1 MILVTIT
8 QQADK
13 LKLSGHERVFEYS
26 RNIEMKFIKDEKY
39 SDYKV
44 NVYAQV
50 GDDILKLDITDEDT
64 FKLDERFFQ
73 ENKSFFLSFSL
84 AKDDELIHFQMI
96 EFKVRSSIGNDS
108 TPLADSKELWE
119 VLVHDEVDEYFKAN
133 FQAVLDDFNKKV
145 VLTEELYK
153 KIDQAIEQ
161 CGKYK
166 FEDGK
171 LSFLQANG
179 KYGDEIILPIT
190 SVYEDDSLQSEI
202 NLKTERNDSA
212 NKVAV
217 QLLDTNG
224 NALMTETLASQVYT
238 KDGLSMENILNDALF
253 ILEEN
258 GVETVC
264 GDYEAYAAY
273 LAEQQSLNE
282 ESEDETV

>member
-26 RNIEMKFIKDEKY
+26 RNIEMKFIKDEKF

-50 GDDILKLDITDEDT
+50 GKDILKLDITNENT
-64 FKLDERFFQ
+64 FKLDERFFKESKQ
-73 ENKSFFLSFSL
+73 FFLSFSL
-84 AKDDELIHFQMI
+84 AKDDELIHFEMI
-96 EFKVRSSIGNDS
+96 KINVRPSIGNDS
-108 TPLADSKELWE
+108 TPLADSKGLWE
-119 VLVHDEVDEYFKAN
+119 VLVHDEVDKYFKEN

-179 KYGDEIILPIT
+179 KYGEEIILPIT
-190 SVYEDDSLQSEI
+190 SIYKDDSLQSEI
-202 NLKTERNDSA
+202 NLKTERDNST
-212 NKVAV
+212 NKITV
-217 QLLDTNG
+217 QMLDANG
-224 NALMTETLASQVYT
+224 NAVMLETLASQVYT
-238 KDGLSMENILNDALF
+238 KDGLTMESILNSALF
-253 ILEEN
+253 PLEEN
-258 GVETVC
+258 GGETIC
-264 GDYEAYAAY
+264 GDYEAYIDY
-273 LAEQQSLNE
+273 LAKHQSTNE
-282 ESEDETV
+282 ESEDEIL

>member
-96 EFKVRSSIGNDS
+96 EFKVRPSIGNDS

-166 FEDGK
+166 FENGK

-190 SVYEDDSLQSEI
+190 SVYEDDLLQNKIS
-202 NLKTERNDSA
+202 LKTERNNSA

-217 QLLDTNG
+217 QMLDANG
-224 NALMTETLASQVYT
+224 NAVMLETLASQVYT
-238 KDGLSMENILNDALF
+238 QDGISMQSLLNEAIF
-253 ILEEN
+253 VLEEN
-258 GVETVC
+258 GGETIC
-264 GDYEAYAAY
+264 GDYEAYIKH
-273 LAEQQSLNE
+273 QSMNE
-282 ESEDETV
+282 ESEDEIL

>member
-26 RNIEMKFIKDEKY
+26 RNIEMKFIKDEKF
-39 SDYKV
+39 SDYKI

-50 GDDILKLDITDEDT
+50 GKDILKLDITNENT
-64 FKLDERFFQ
+64 FKLDERFFKESKQ
-73 ENKSFFLSFSL
+73 FFLSFSL
-84 AKDDELIHFQMI
+84 AKDDELIHFEMI
-96 EFKVRSSIGNDS
+96 KINVRPSIGNDS
-108 TPLADSKELWE
+108 APLADSKGLWE
-119 VLVHDEVDEYFKAN
+119 VLVHDEVDKYFKEN

-166 FEDGK
+166 FENGK

-190 SVYEDDSLQSEI
+190 SVYEDDLLQNKIS
-202 NLKTERNDSA
+202 LKTERNDSA

-217 QLLDTNG
+217 QIIDTSG
-224 NALMTETLASQVYT
+224 NAVMIETLASQVYT
-238 KDGLSMENILNDALF
+238 QDGLTLENLLNNAIF
-253 ILEEN
+253 VLEDSG
-258 GVETVC
+258 GVTHC
-264 GDYEAYAAY
+264 GDYERYVKFI
-273 LAEQQSLNE
+273 QE
-282 ESEDETV
+282 EK

>member
-8 QQADK
+8 QQADN

-26 RNIEMKFIKDEKY
+26 RNIEMKFIKDEKF

-50 GDDILKLDITDEDT
+50 ENDIFKLDITDENT
-64 FKLDERFFQ
+64 FKLDDRFFQ

-96 EFKVRSSIGNDS
+96 KFKVEPSIGNDS

-119 VLVHDEVDEYFKAN
+119 VLVHDEVDKHFKEN
-133 FQAVLDDFNKKV
+133 FQAVLEDFNKKV

-166 FEDGK
+166 FENGK

-190 SVYEDDSLQSEI
+190 SVYEDDLLQNKIS
-202 NLKTERNDSA
+202 LKTERNAAA

-217 QLLDTNG
+217 QMIDASG
-224 NALMTETLASQVYT
+224 NAVMIETLASQVYT
-238 KDGLSMENILNDALF
+238 KDGIPMQSLLNEAIF
-253 ILEEN
+253 VLEEN
-258 GVETVC
+258 GGETIC
-264 GDYEAYAAY
+264 GDYEAYIDY
-273 LAEQQSLNE
+273 LAKQSTNE
-282 ESEDETV
+282 ESEDEIL

>member
-13 LKLSGHERVFEYS
+13 LSLSGHERVFEYS

-50 GDDILKLDITDEDT
+50 GDDILKLAITDEDT

-73 ENKSFFLSFSL
+73 ESKSFFLSFSL
-84 AKDDELIHFQMI
+84 AKDDELIHFRMI
-96 EFKVRSSIGNDS
+96 EFKVRPSIGNDS
-108 TPLADSKELWE
+108 TPLADSKKLWE

-133 FQAVLDDFNKKV
+133 FQAVLDDFNQKV

-190 SVYEDDSLQSEI
+190 SIYEDDSLQSEI

-217 QLLDTNG
+217 QLLDTSG

-238 KDGLSMENILNDALF
+238 KDGLSMENILNNAIF
-253 ILEEN
+253 ILEDKGN
-258 GVETVC
+258 GETEC
-264 GDYEAYAAY
+264 GDYEAYVAY

-282 ESEDETV
+282 ESEDEV

>member
-96 EFKVRSSIGNDS
+96 EFKVRPSIGNDS

-133 FQAVLDDFNKKV
+133 FQAALDDFNKKV

-264 GDYEAYAAY
+264 GDYEAYVAY

>member
-26 RNIEMKFIKDEKY
+26 RNIEMKFIKDEKF

-50 GDDILKLDITDEDT
+50 GKDILKLDITNENT
-64 FKLDERFFQ
+64 FKLDERFFKESKQ
-73 ENKSFFLSFSL
+73 FFLSFSL
-84 AKDDELIHFQMI
+84 AKDDELIHFEMI
-96 EFKVRSSIGNDS
+96 KINVRPSIGNDS
-108 TPLADSKELWE
+108 TPLADYKGLWE
-119 VLVHDEVDEYFKAN
+119 VLVHDEVDKYFKEN

-166 FEDGK
+166 FENGK

-179 KYGDEIILPIT
+179 KYGDEIILPVT
-190 SVYEDDSLQSEI
+190 SVYEDDLLQNKIS
-202 NLKTERNDSA
+202 LKTERNNSA

-217 QLLDTNG
+217 QMIDASG
-224 NALMTETLASQVYT
+224 NAVMVETTASQVYT
-238 KDGLSMENILNDALF
+238 QDGLTLENLINNAIF
-253 ILEEN
+253 VLEDSG
-258 GVETVC
+258 GVTHC
-264 GDYEAYAAY
+264 GDYERYVKFI
-273 LAEQQSLNE
+273 QE
-282 ESEDETV
+282 EK

>member
-13 LKLSGHERVFEYS
+13 LKLSGHESVFEYS
-26 RNIEMKFIKDEKY
+26 RNIEMKFIKDEKF
-39 SDYKV
+39 SDYKI

-50 GDDILKLDITDEDT
+50 GKDILKLDITNENT
-64 FKLDERFFQ
+64 FKLDERFFKESKQ
-73 ENKSFFLSFSL
+73 FFLSFSL
-84 AKDDELIHFQMI
+84 AKDDELIHFEMI
-96 EFKVRSSIGNDS
+96 KINVRPSIGNDS
-108 TPLADSKELWE
+108 TPLADSKGLWE
-119 VLVHDEVDEYFKAN
+119 VLVHDEVDKYFKEN

-166 FEDGK
+166 FENGK

-190 SVYEDDSLQSEI
+190 SVYEDDLLQNKIS
-202 NLKTERNDSA
+202 LKTERNDSA

-217 QLLDTNG
+217 QMIDTSG
-224 NALMTETLASQVYT
+224 NAVMIETLASQVYT
-238 KDGLSMENILNDALF
+238 KDGISMQSLLNEAIF
-253 ILEEN
+253 VLEES
-258 GVETVC
+258 GGETIC
-264 GDYEAYAAY
+264 GDYEAYIDY
-273 LAEQQSLNE
+273 LAKHQSTNE
-282 ESEDETV
+282 ESEDETL

>member
-8 QQADK
+8 QQADT

-73 ENKSFFLSFSL
+73 ESKSFFLSFSL

-96 EFKVRSSIGNDS
+96 EFKVKSSIGNDS
-108 TPLADSKELWE
+108 TPLPDSKELWE

-264 GDYEAYAAY
+264 GDYEAYVAY

>member
-8 QQADK
+8 QQADT

-73 ENKSFFLSFSL
+73 ESKSFFLSFSL

-96 EFKVRSSIGNDS
+96 EFKVKPSIGNDS
-108 TPLADSKELWE
+108 TTLADSKELWE

-190 SVYEDDSLQSEI
+190 SIYEDDSLQSEI

-217 QLLDTNG
+217 QLLDTSG

-238 KDGLSMENILNDALF
+238 KDGLTMEEVLNDALF

-258 GVETVC
+258 GGETIC
-264 GDYEAYAAY
+264 GDYEAYVDY
-273 LAEQQSLNE
+273 LATQKAK
-282 ESEDETV
+282 DENKEVTV

>member
-96 EFKVRSSIGNDS
+96 EFKVIPSIGNDS

-264 GDYEAYAAY
+264 GDYEAYVAY

>member
-26 RNIEMKFIKDEKY
+26 RNIEMKFIKDEKF

-50 GDDILKLDITDEDT
+50 GKDILKLDITNENT
-64 FKLDERFFQ
+64 FKLDERFFKESKQ
-73 ENKSFFLSFSL
+73 FFLSFSL
-84 AKDDELIHFQMI
+84 AKDDELIHFEMI
-96 EFKVRSSIGNDS
+96 KINVRPSIGNDS

-119 VLVHDEVDEYFKAN
+119 VLVHDEVDKYFKEN
-133 FQAVLDDFNKKV
+133 FQAVLDEFNGKV
-145 VLTEELYK
+145 VLTKELYK

-179 KYGDEIILPIT
+179 KYGEEIILPIT
-190 SVYEDDSLQSEI
+190 SIYKDDSLQSEI
-202 NLKTERNDSA
+202 NLKTERDNST
-212 NKVAV
+212 NKITV
-217 QLLDTNG
+217 QMLDASG
-224 NALMTETLASQVYT
+224 NAVMVETLASQVYT
-238 KDGLSMENILNDALF
+238 KDGISMQSLLNEAIF
-253 ILEEN
+253 VLEEN
-258 GVETVC
+258 GGETLC
-264 GDYEAYAAY
+264 GDYEAYIKH
-273 LAEQQSLNE
+273 QSMNE
-282 ESEDETV
+282 ESEDETL

>member
-26 RNIEMKFIKDEKY
+26 RNIEMKFIKDEKF

-50 GDDILKLDITDEDT
+50 GKDILKLDITNENT
-64 FKLDERFFQ
+64 FKLDERFFKESKQ
-73 ENKSFFLSFSL
+73 FFLSFSL
-84 AKDDELIHFQMI
+84 AKDDELIHFEMI
-96 EFKVRSSIGNDS
+96 KINVRPSIGNDS

-119 VLVHDEVDEYFKAN
+119 VLVHDEVDKYFKEN
-133 FQAVLDDFNKKV
+133 FQAVLDEFNGKV
-145 VLTEELYK
+145 VLTKELYK

-179 KYGDEIILPIT
+179 KYGEEIILPIT
-190 SVYEDDSLQSEI
+190 SIYKDDSLQSEI
-202 NLKTERNDSA
+202 NLKTERDNST
-212 NKVAV
+212 NKITV
-217 QLLDTNG
+217 QMLDASG

-264 GDYEAYAAY
+264 GDYEAYVAY

>member
-8 QQADK
+8 QQADT

-73 ENKSFFLSFSL
+73 ESKSFFLSFSL
-84 AKDDELIHFQMI
+84 AKDDELIHFRMI
-96 EFKVRSSIGNDS
+96 EFKVRPSIGNDS
-108 TPLADSKELWE
+108 TPLADSKKLWE

-133 FQAVLDDFNKKV
+133 FQAVLDDFNQKV
-145 VLTEELYK
+145 VLTEELYE

-190 SVYEDDSLQSEI
+190 SIYEDDSLQSEI

-217 QLLDTNG
+217 QLLDAAG

-238 KDGLSMENILNDALF
+238 QEGLTLESLLNNAIFVLEDADGI
-253 ILEEN
+253 
-258 GVETVC
+258 THC
-264 GDYEAYAAY
+264 GDYERYVKFV
-273 LAEQQSLNE
+273 NE
-282 ESEDETV
+282 GY

>member
-8 QQADK
+8 QQADN

-26 RNIEMKFIKDEKY
+26 RNIEMKFIKDEKF

-50 GDDILKLDITDEDT
+50 ENDIFKLDITDANT
-64 FKLDERFFQ
+64 FKLDDRFFQ

-96 EFKVRSSIGNDS
+96 KFKVEPSIGNDS

-119 VLVHDEVDEYFKAN
+119 VLVHDEVDKHFKEN
-133 FQAVLDDFNKKV
+133 FQAVLEDFNKKV

-166 FEDGK
+166 FENGK

-190 SVYEDDSLQSEI
+190 SVYEDDLLQNKIS
-202 NLKTERNDSA
+202 LKTERNAAA

-217 QLLDTNG
+217 QMIDASG
-224 NALMTETLASQVYT
+224 NAVMIETLASQVYT
-238 KDGLSMENILNDALF
+238 KDGIPMQSLLNEAIF
-253 ILEEN
+253 VLEEN
-258 GVETVC
+258 GGETIC
-264 GDYEAYAAY
+264 GDYEAYIDY
-273 LAEQQSLNE
+273 LAKQSTNE
-282 ESEDETV
+282 ESEDEIL

>member
-96 EFKVRSSIGNDS
+96 EFKVRPSIGNDS

-264 GDYEAYAAY
+264 GDYEAYVAY

-282 ESEDETV
+282 ESEDETL

>member
-8 QQADK
+8 QQADN

-26 RNIEMKFIKDEKY
+26 RNIEMKFIKDEKF

-50 GDDILKLDITDEDT
+50 ENDIFKLDITDANT
-64 FKLDERFFQ
+64 FKLDDRFFQ

-96 EFKVRSSIGNDS
+96 KFKVEPSIGNDS

-119 VLVHDEVDEYFKAN
+119 VLVHDEVDKHFKEN
-133 FQAVLDDFNKKV
+133 FQAVLEDFNKKV
-145 VLTEELYK
+145 VFTEELYK

-166 FEDGK
+166 FENGK

-190 SVYEDDSLQSEI
+190 SVYEDDLLQNKIS
-202 NLKTERNDSA
+202 LKTERNAAA

-217 QLLDTNG
+217 QMIDASG
-224 NALMTETLASQVYT
+224 NAVMIETLASQVYT
-238 KDGLSMENILNDALF
+238 KDGIPMQSLLNEAIF
-253 ILEEN
+253 VLEEN
-258 GVETVC
+258 GGETIC
-264 GDYEAYAAY
+264 GDYEAYIDY
-273 LAEQQSLNE
+273 LAKQSTNE
-282 ESEDETV
+282 ESEDEIL

>member
-96 EFKVRSSIGNDS
+96 EFKVRPSIGNDS

-190 SVYEDDSLQSEI
+190 SVYEDDLLQSEI

-264 GDYEAYAAY
+264 GDYEAYVAY

>member
-96 EFKVRSSIGNDS
+96 EFKVRPSIGNDS

-264 GDYEAYAAY
+264 GDYEAYVAY

>member
-264 GDYEAYAAY
+264 GDYEAYVAY

>member
-13 LKLSGHERVFEYS
+13 LSLSGHERVFEYS

-50 GDDILKLDITDEDT
+50 GDDILKLAITDEDT

-73 ENKSFFLSFSL
+73 ESKSFFLSFSL

-96 EFKVRSSIGNDS
+96 KFKVEPSIGNDS

-190 SVYEDDSLQSEI
+190 SIYEDDSLQSEI

-217 QLLDTNG
+217 QLLDANG

-238 KDGLSMENILNDALF
+238 KDGLSMENILNNAIF

-258 GVETVC
+258 GGETIC
-264 GDYEAYAAY
+264 GDYEAYIDY
-273 LAEQQSLNE
+273 LAKHQSTNE
-282 ESEDETV
+282 ESEDEV

>member
-96 EFKVRSSIGNDS
+96 EFKVRPSIGNDS

-264 GDYEAYAAY
+264 GDYEAYVAY

-282 ESEDETV
+282 ESEDEIL